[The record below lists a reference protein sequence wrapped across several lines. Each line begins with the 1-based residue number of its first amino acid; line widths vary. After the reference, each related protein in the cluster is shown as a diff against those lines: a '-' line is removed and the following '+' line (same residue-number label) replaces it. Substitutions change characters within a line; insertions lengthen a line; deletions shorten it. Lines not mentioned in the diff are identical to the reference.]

1 MGVTAACRAV
11 GRPRATYYVQHRK
24 SPRPVRLL
32 RPPRPQPRALSAA
45 ERQAVLDVLHSE
57 RFQDQSPAAVYATLL
72 DEGIYL
78 GSIRTFYR
86 ILHQTGEVRERRAQ
100 ATHPARVKP
109 ELMADAPRQVW
120 SWDITKLKGPE
131 KWTYYY
137 LYVLIDIYSRY
148 VVGWLLAVPGIIRT
162 GQTAHRGQ
170 RPA

>member
-1 MGVTAACRAV
+1 M
-11 GRPRATYYVQHRK
+11 
-24 SPRPVRLL
+24 RLL